1 MHRRQRRGAARAS
14 RAGHG
19 PEERDR
25 AGPVRR
31 GRLRQGRRHRP
42 GIEEGRRAGMWT
54 VGLLLSGNAAGLTLE
69 EYLSLDEAG
78 RDAARAG
85 RRRAVR
91 RRAAL
96 PDRHGGRPAGGDL
109 RHRTPAGGG
118 PASLSL
124 PAPDPF
130 TTTFR
135 TTCAAAIKPPRD
147 LHQSFPLIH
156 GVHMNRYKL
165 LALAAALSGVMGA
178 ASAETTLTVS
188 PRWKPTR
195 SRPTRPRSRRP
206 TPTSRSSGYAIPP
219 ASSPPSSWPRRT
231 TQGRRHLGPGRHL
244 AGPDGQ
250 GRHAAALRSQGPGPD
265 RRQHA

>member
-1 MHRRQRRGAARAS
+1 MRQRGLKIGSCSGYPASVMRRVIERAATEGLEPECIVASDEVPRARPAPAMALKNVIELGLS
-14 RAGHG
+14 DVAACVKV
-19 PEERDR
+19 DDT
-25 AGPVRR
+25 A
-31 GRLRQGRRHRP
+31 P

-78 RDAARAG
+78 RDAARAR

-130 TTTFR
+130 TTTFSH
-135 TTCAAAIKPPRD
+135 D
-147 LHQSFPLIH
+147 LRGGHQAGRVTFISLFPLIH
-156 GVHMNRYKL
+156 GVH
-165 LALAAALSGVMGA
+165 
-178 ASAETTLTVS
+178 T
-188 PRWKPTR
+188 
-195 SRPTRPRSRRP
+195 
-206 TPTSRSSGYAIPP
+206 
-219 ASSPPSSWPRRT
+219 
-231 TQGRRHLGPGRHL
+231 
-244 AGPDGQ
+244 
-250 GRHAAALRSQGPGPD
+250 
-265 RRQHA
+265 